1 MGHTL
6 NLLVGKMRY
15 KMKSNEHSIMER
27 VSQHHQVAW
36 DYVEKKGGYIIG
48 TFLHG
53 SQNYNLNTT
62 ESDIDTISI
71 YVPTV
76 DFAIV
81 NSPKNHQL
89 IMDDG
94 SNEHCTIKDIRN
106 YVNELLKSN
115 PNAIELLYTKYSIY
129 IWDFKYFIANREK
142 FLKYNPS
149 SFFNAADGMAFS
161 YLKRCDEKGVR
172 NFYRIAIML
181 NNINSNNI
189 CNPYLLTDGVRE
201 NVFNEARAEKEYGDL
216 GKFFEDNKDFLSK
229 AYSQKFYTALSD
241 GFDREAFQDEVK
253 EYMIKLI
260 KES

>member
-1 MGHTL
+1 
-6 NLLVGKMRY
+6 
-15 KMKSNEHSIMER
+15 MKSNEHYIMER
-27 VSQHHQVAW
+27 VSHHHQAAW

-53 SQNYNLNTT
+53 SQNYNLDTE

-89 IMDDG
+89 ITDDG

-106 YVNELLKSN
+106 YINELLKSN

-142 FLKYNPS
+142 FLKYSPN
-149 SFFNAADGMAFS
+149 SFFDAADGMAFN
-161 YLKRCDEKGVR
+161 YLKRCDEKGAR

-181 NNINSNNI
+181 NNASSNNI
-189 CNPYLLTDGVRE
+189 CNPYLLTDTQRE
-201 NVFNEARAEKEYGDL
+201 NVFNAARAEKECGDL
-216 GKFFEDNKDFLSK
+216 GQFFGDTKDFLFE
-229 AYSQKFYTALSD
+229 AYSKKFYTASPD